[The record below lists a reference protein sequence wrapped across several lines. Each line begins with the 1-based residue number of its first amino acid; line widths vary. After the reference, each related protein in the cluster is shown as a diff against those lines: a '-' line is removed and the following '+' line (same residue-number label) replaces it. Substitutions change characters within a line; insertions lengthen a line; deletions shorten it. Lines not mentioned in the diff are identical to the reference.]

1 MKGFQISRIKA
12 KTRNFPLAKIYSF
25 VLCNPF
31 FYDKDDLRAVVSL
44 ISISIR
50 VRLCFSAPVHSF
62 RKKSEKFSAYERGVD
77 LLLQVNIG
85 SKYRNY

>member
-12 KTRNFPLAKIYSF
+12 KIAKFSSRENILF
-25 VLCNPF
+25 RTF